1 MTSQELVLILGAIT
15 TFVGTTIAAI
25 AGLVTAIAAWRK
37 ISVEKAANE
46 TKAADQDKQSDRLKH
61 ELEDE
66 RNHSKYQDEVILDLH
81 RKIGQYQE
89 WGQRMGR
96 KMNQMELAIGDK
108 ENAGN
113 ADDTQPIKVI
123 PRGRDWATGR
133 MGPIDL
139 RGTGIDQD
147 ATNE

>member
-1 MTSQELVLILGAIT
+1 MGAVG
-15 TFVGTTIAAI
+15 TFVATTIAAI

-37 ISVEKAANE
+37 ISVEKANNE
-46 TKAADQDKQSDRLKH
+46 TKATDQDKQNERLRH

-66 RNHSKYQDEVILDLH
+66 RSHSTYQDEVILDLH
-81 RKIGQYQE
+81 RRIGQYQE

-96 KMNQMELAIGDK
+96 KMNQMELAIGEKD
-108 ENAGN
+108 NAGN